1 MTDITYLD
9 LAAQDAEPPSPVE
22 RLARVLDKRPSYR
35 PPPPPEDGLALQLA
49 AAKPLITYGQRAVV
63 CAEIEHYAAT
73 HEWRVSR
80 LGLTELVEDYLR
92 EQNKPGEG
100 EK

>member
-1 MTDITYLD
+1 MSTDTDITYLD

-22 RLARVLDKRPSYR
+22 RLARVLDKRPSSR
-35 PPPPPEDGLALQLA
+35 PPPPPPSEDGIITQLA
-49 AAKPLITYGQRAVV
+49 ATKPLITYGQRAVV
-63 CAEIEHYAAT
+63 CAELEHYAAT

-92 EQNKPGEG
+92 EQK
-100 EK
+100 K